1 MDIKVKRWGKR
12 GKGSM
17 LGELREERF
26 RELVFIASKQRSK
39 KATKQREERTVRAM
53 ERKRNARVIEV
64 SLTRLE
70 RSRRAGLGHT

>member
-39 KATKQREERTVRAM
+39 KRQNKERRGRCVQWNVREMQE
-53 ERKRNARVIEV
+53 
-64 SLTRLE
+64 
-70 RSRRAGLGHT
+70 